1 MKIKARE
8 NKLHR
13 VNPNSILCDRASLAE
28 LKEGKAVDISDEAAE
43 ELLNM
48 GMAEKA
54 SNNKKKESK

>member
-1 MKIKARE
+1 MKIKARK

-13 VNPNSILCDRASLAE
+13 VNVNSILCDSKSLAE
-28 LKEGKAVDISDEAAE
+28 LKEGKVVDISDKAAE

-48 GMAEKA
+48 GMVKK

>member
-8 NKLHR
+8 NKVHR

>member
-13 VNPNSILCDRASLAE
+13 VNANSILCDSKSLAE
-28 LKEGKAVDISDEAAE
+28 LKEGKVVDISDEAAE

-48 GMAEKA
+48 GMVKK

>member
-8 NKLHR
+8 NKIHR
-13 VNPNSILCDRASLAE
+13 INPNSIICDRVSLAE
-28 LKEGKAVDISDEAAE
+28 LKDGKIVDISNEAAE

-48 GMAEKA
+48 GMVKK

>member
-13 VNPNSILCDRASLAE
+13 INPNSIICDRVSLAE
-28 LKEGKAVDISDEAAE
+28 LKEGRIVDISNEAAE

-48 GMAEKA
+48 GMVKK

>member
-28 LKEGKAVDISDEAAE
+28 LKEGKVVDISDEAAE

-48 GMAEKA
+48 GMVKKA